1 MMITVVVGSNRRNNN
16 TNIIGSIYKS
26 ILEDMGC
33 VDVKIINIEK
43 MPSNI
48 LHPDMY
54 VETND
59 WLEQLKKDKL
69 IPSDK
74 FIFILPE
81 YNGTFPGS
89 VKLFIDALS
98 SKDAE
103 SVFYGKKAALVGI
116 SAGKFGNWLGLE
128 HFGVVLN
135 YLKVNVYHQ
144 KVSISNFWNYMK
156 DGVRFEDKKTEEYI
170 VRQLEGFLEF

>member
-1 MMITVVVGSNRRNNN
+1 MITIVVGSNRKK
-16 TNIIGSIYKS
+16 NISNLIGNIYKRILEEMNFGDVNIVNLEEMPSS
-26 ILEDMGC
+26 IL
-33 VDVKIINIEK
+33 
-43 MPSNI
+43 
-48 LHPDMY
+48 HADMY
-54 VETND
+54 VEPND
-59 WLEQLKKDKL
+59 WLENLKKNIL

-81 YNGTFPGS
+81 YNGTFPGA

-103 SVFYGKKAALVGI
+103 STFYGKKAALVGL

-135 YLKVNVYHQ
+135 YLKISVFHQ
-144 KVSISNFWNYMK
+144 KVSISNLWSYMK
-156 DGVRFEDKKTEEYI
+156 DGTRFEDEKTEEYI
-170 VRQLEGFLEF
+170 RRQLEGFLKF